1 MSKKGAVIMEM
12 TSDLR
17 VNAVNNIKQQLEM
30 TLSKDIVKFLD
41 ERTRKIFTSIMTSK
55 DNVRYVL
62 RLSLSPES
70 NYLIEQEKTIYQLAK
85 ENGLKSFPEVFNTGQ
100 TFGLSWFLYHF
111 IDGQICGNTYQF
123 DDSIEIDLVLDF
135 LTDEKKLSQVI
146 SVDKVSLIYDQKHW
160 NNLVLRVIDEAG
172 GINSF
177 LPNEKIIIEKI
188 HSHIKDI
195 KDLSLVH
202 ADFHPANVFLTADG
216 VKVIDWESA
225 RFASPAT
232 DYAFVWLRC
241 FDEKKRELVW
251 SRLLENYPE
260 IEREAKIV
268 FAIFTLRDLAEW
280 RSISAGK
287 SELLKKNDLLN
298 NAKIEDI
305 ILDLH
310 EQLIDLSKSL

>member
-1 MSKKGAVIMEM
+1 M
-12 TSDLR
+12 TEKIDDSR
-17 VNAVNNIKQQLEM
+17 VNAVNYIKQQLEM
-30 TLSKDIVKFLD
+30 TSSKDIVQFLD
-41 ERTRKIFTSIMTSK
+41 ERSRKIFTSIMTSK
-55 DNVRYVL
+55 DNIRYVL

-70 NYLIEQEKTIYQLAK
+70 NFLIEQEKMIYQLAK
-85 ENGLKSFPEVFNTGQ
+85 QNGLKSFPELFVTDQ

-123 DDSIEIDLVLDF
+123 DDTIEIDLVLDF
-135 LTDEKKLSQVI
+135 LADEKKLSQVI
-146 SVDKVSLIYDQKHW
+146 SADKVSLTYDQKHW

-172 GINSF
+172 GIDSF
-177 LPNEKIIIEKI
+177 LSNEKIIIEKI
-188 HSHIKDI
+188 RSHIKDI
-195 KDLSLVH
+195 TELSLVH
-202 ADFHPANVFLTADG
+202 ADFHPANVFLTDDG
-216 VKVIDWESA
+216 IKVIDWESA

-241 FDEKKRELVW
+241 FDKKKRELVW
-251 SRLLENYPE
+251 SRLLENYPN
-260 IEREAKIV
+260 IEKEAKVV
-268 FAIFTLRDLAEW
+268 FAIFALRDLAEW

-310 EQLIDLSKSL
+310 EQLIELSKSL